1 MSHTRIAKAEPFSGA
16 PRLQTPAFYG
26 ASPNKPILYR
36 VPVLGQRP
44 MKIRAA
50 GLPAGLTLSEKGILS
65 GALPEGD
72 YTVTLVAENGL
83 GADEKTLCLEIRP
96 DHLLLTPLMGFTSWN
111 AFLQQVTQED
121 MLRTARLMD
130 ETGLAEYGYSY
141 VNLDS
146 AWQKDYGGEFDA
158 IMPNEKFPDMKAM
171 VDTIHSYGFKAGI
184 YSAPMRNALGKPRHV
199 ASIPGCTRGEL
210 DDRFSKA
217 LFGIGV
223 ERMED
228 NNVRQ
233 WTQWGFDY
241 LKYDWRPTD
250 AVNADIMKKA
260 LEKSERDFGY
270 CVTVACTLDLA
281 DYWKKNCNSWRGN
294 RDSEDKWPRLMEIFH
309 TYDPWIEHVSKG
321 HFFDLDMLE
330 VGNSAMN
337 VLEWQDRGRLDIT
350 DGPCR
355 LTEDEQLLAYT
366 MRAFFLSP
374 IQISS
379 RLEKMSEFEKN
390 MYCNEEIIAIHQD
403 ALTAPAFLKVDK
415 AEGESRLKIYEKPLA
430 DGTYAQAFFNVG
442 QTWETVALDKGVS
455 AVRDVWA
462 KEPLQEQI
470 LSLPPHSVRVVRY
483 FR

>member
-1 MSHTRIAKAEPFSGA
+1 MSYTRIAKAEPFEGK
-16 PRLQTPAFYG
+16 PRLQMPAFYG

-36 VPVLGQRP
+36 IPVLGQRP
-44 MKIRAA
+44 VTVHVEN
-50 GLPAGLTLSEKGILS
+50 LPEGMQLIDRNVLTGT
-65 GALPEGD
+65 LPEGD
-72 YTVTLVAENGL
+72 YRISVIAENEL
-83 GADEKTLCLEIRP
+83 GFDRKEICFEIHP

-111 AFLQQVTQED
+111 AFLQQVTQKD
-121 MLRTARLMD
+121 MERTADLMD
-130 ETGLAEYGYSY
+130 STGLAEYGYSY

-146 AWQKDYGGEFDA
+146 AWQKEYGGEFDA

-171 VDTIHSYGFKAGI
+171 VERIHSYGFKAGI

-210 DDRFSKA
+210 DDRFSKS

-223 ERMED
+223 ERMER
-228 NNVRQ
+228 NNVLQ

-250 AVNADIMKKA
+250 AINADIMKKE
-260 LEKSERDFGY
+260 LLKSERDFGY
-270 CVTVACTLDLA
+270 CVTVACTIDLA

-294 RDSEDKWPRLMEIFH
+294 RDSEDKWPRLLEIFD
-309 TYDPWIEHVSKG
+309 TYDPWIPHIGKG

-390 MYCNEEIIAIHQD
+390 MYCNEEMIAIHQD
-403 ALTAPAFLKVDK
+403 SLVAPAFLKLEK
-415 AEGESRLKIYEKPLA
+415 KEGSSRLKIYEKPLA
-430 DGTYAQAFFNVG
+430 DGSYAQAFFNIG
-442 QTWETVALDKGVS
+442 ETWETVALDKGVS

-462 KEPLQEQI
+462 KEMLREQI
-470 LSLPPHSVRVVRY
+470 VSLPPHSVRVIRY
-483 FR
+483 ER